1 MDVYINLHIDI
12 YMKNYIPQQSGGYSR
27 DSSMFQYYLEINQ
40 YNPHIS
46 RSKKK
51 NHTSINRENVFHKF
65 RAYSR

>member
-1 MDVYINLHIDI
+1 MDVYIYLHIDI
-12 YMKNYIPQQSGGYSR
+12 YMKNYTAQQSGGYSR

-40 YNPHIS
+40 YNSHIS

-65 RAYSR
+65 RTYL